1 VKRNGS
7 KEHRRPG
14 TGTHAVPAFRLQG
27 SSLRHLFLPV
37 VTAVC
42 LVSACGGGDAPPAA
56 IDGTWNATAQSAGSS
71 LAVTLR
77 TQDSVVSGAG
87 VYVVAGGRPGVLAV
101 AGTYQPP
108 AALLTFKYDSGATAL
123 FAATAADGSHLNG
136 TLTHDD
142 GTSVDLRLVRQ

>member
-1 VKRNGS
+1 
-7 KEHRRPG
+7 
-14 TGTHAVPAFRLQG
+14 
-27 SSLRHLFLPV
+27 LPIL
-37 VTAVC
+37 TAAC
-42 LVSACGGGDAPPAA
+42 LVCACGGGEAPPAA
-56 IDGTWNATAQSAGSS
+56 IDGTWNATAQAAGSS
-71 LAVTLR
+71 LVINLG
-77 TQDSVVSGAG
+77 TQDAVVSGAG

-136 TLTHDD
+136 KLTYQD